1 MKGSKKIYEKAVKYF
16 HNGDLEKALKA
27 LDEAIAI
34 NMKNSAALNLKGMI
48 FYLIGRGKDA
58 EETWQ
63 INVDFND
70 DDIAKSYIKAYM
82 EDIINE
88 NEKKYRT
95 ALIKIKEVKLREA
108 IKLLK
113 EASVSDFNI
122 INVRNALSYCYIKQ
136 RNFTVAREH
145 IEKVL
150 EMDSKNKVAKENL
163 EIVNKQGEYYKV
175 EKKPLSKKKII
186 IGSATVVGIIMGG
199 VLINSTGFIDGNS
212 KKTTETVEVKKED
225 KKQETVKKEEVKK
238 EEVVEKKTFDIDELK
253 IAISDKAYED
263 IEKLILLADKESL
276 SKEEKVVY
284 EEAKT
289 LISSNGAEYFYHR
302 GVKQFKSKN
311 FGEAKERFLKAY
323 DYSEEN
329 YLKKHITYML
339 AVSYE
344 KLKDDENAIKYY
356 EAYSKENNN
365 EEEGYL
371 AEVLYKLAT
380 LNESKNKEKSKKFA
394 RRLRDQYADSI
405 YNNEKIESI
414 LNN

>member
-1 MKGSKKIYEKAVKYF
+1 MKESKKFYEKAVKYF
-16 HNGDLEKALKA
+16 HNGDLEKALKV
-27 LDEAIAI
+27 LEEAIAI

-58 EETWQ
+58 EATWQ

-70 DDIAKSYIKAYM
+70 DDIAKSYIKAYK
-82 EDIINE
+82 EDILNE

-95 ALIKIKEVKLREA
+95 ALIKIKEVKIREA
-108 IKLLK
+108 VKLLK

-136 RNFTVAREH
+136 RNFTMAREN

-163 EIVNKQGEYYKV
+163 EIVNKQGEYYRV
-175 EKKPLSKKKII
+175 EKKPLNKKKII

-199 VLINSTGFIDGNS
+199 VLINSIGIIDGNS
-212 KKTTETVEVKKED
+212 KKTTETVVDKKED
-225 KKQETVKKEEVKK
+225 KKQEVVKKEEV
-238 EEVVEKKTFDIDELK
+238 EKKVFDIDELK

-263 IEKLILLADKESL
+263 VEKLILLAEKENL
-276 SKEEKVVY
+276 SKEEKEVY

-289 LISSNGAEYFYHR
+289 LISSNGAEYFYHK
-302 GVKQFKSKN
+302 GIKQFKSKN

-339 AVSYE
+339 AVSCE
-344 KLKDDENAIKYY
+344 KLKDNENAIKYY

-371 AEVLYKLAT
+371 EEVLYKLAT
-380 LNESKNKEKSKKFA
+380 LNESRDKEESKKFA
-394 RRLRDQYADSI
+394 RRLRDQFDDSI

>member
-1 MKGSKKIYEKAVKYF
+1 MKESKKVYEKAVKYF
-16 HNGDLEKALKA
+16 HNGDLEKALKV
-27 LDEAIAI
+27 LEQAIAI

-58 EETWQ
+58 EATWQ

-70 DDIAKSYIKAYM
+70 DDIAKSYIKAYK
-82 EDIINE
+82 EDILNE

-95 ALIKIKEVKLREA
+95 ALIKIKEVKIREA
-108 IKLLK
+108 VKLLK

-136 RNFTVAREH
+136 RNFTMAREN

-163 EIVNKQGEYYKV
+163 EIVNKQGEYYRV
-175 EKKPLSKKKII
+175 EKKPLNKKKII

-199 VLINSTGFIDGNS
+199 VLINSIGIIDGNS
-212 KKTTETVEVKKED
+212 KKTTETVVDKKED
-225 KKQETVKKEEVKK
+225 KKQEVVKKEEV
-238 EEVVEKKTFDIDELK
+238 EKKVFDIDELK
-253 IAISDKAYED
+253 IAIRDKAYED
-263 IEKLILLADKESL
+263 VEKLILLAEKENL
-276 SKEEKVVY
+276 SKEEKEVY

-289 LISSNGAEYFYHR
+289 LISSNGAEYFYHK
-302 GVKQFKSKN
+302 GIKQFKSKN

-339 AVSYE
+339 AVSCE
-344 KLKDDENAIKYY
+344 KLKDNENAIKYY

-371 AEVLYKLAT
+371 EEVLYKLAT
-380 LNESKNKEKSKKFA
+380 LNESRDKEESKKFA
-394 RRLRDQYADSI
+394 RRLRDQFDDSI

>member
-1 MKGSKKIYEKAVKYF
+1 MKESKKVYEKAVKYF
-16 HNGDLEKALKA
+16 HNGDLEKALKV
-27 LDEAIAI
+27 LEEAIAI

-58 EETWQ
+58 EATWQ

-70 DDIAKSYIKAYM
+70 DDIAKSYIKAYK
-82 EDIINE
+82 EDILNE

-95 ALIKIKEVKLREA
+95 ALIKIKEVKIREA
-108 IKLLK
+108 VKLLK

-136 RNFTVAREH
+136 RNFTMAREN

-163 EIVNKQGEYYKV
+163 EIVNKQGEYYRV
-175 EKKPLSKKKII
+175 EKKPLNKKKII

-199 VLINSTGFIDGNS
+199 VLINSIGIIDGNS
-212 KKTTETVEVKKED
+212 KKTTETVVDKKED
-225 KKQETVKKEEVKK
+225 KKQEVVKKEEV
-238 EEVVEKKTFDIDELK
+238 EKKVFEIDELK

-263 IEKLILLADKESL
+263 VEKLILLAEKENL
-276 SKEEKVVY
+276 SKEEKEVY

-289 LISSNGAEYFYHR
+289 LISSNGAEYFYHK
-302 GVKQFKSKN
+302 GIKQFKSKN

-339 AVSYE
+339 AVSCE
-344 KLKDDENAIKYY
+344 KLKDNENAIKYY

-371 AEVLYKLAT
+371 EEVLYKLAT
-380 LNESKNKEKSKKFA
+380 LNESRDKEESKKFA
-394 RRLRDQYADSI
+394 RRLRDQFDDSI

>member
-1 MKGSKKIYEKAVKYF
+1 MKESKKVYEKAVKYF

-27 LDEAIAI
+27 LEESIAI

-58 EETWQ
+58 EATWQ

-70 DDIAKSYIKAYM
+70 DDIAKSYIKAYK
-82 EDIINE
+82 EDVLNE

-95 ALIKIKEVKLREA
+95 ALIKIKEVKIREA
-108 IKLLK
+108 VKLLK

-136 RNFTVAREH
+136 RNFT
-145 IEKVL
+145 
-150 EMDSKNKVAKENL
+150 MAKENL
-163 EIVNKQGEYYKV
+163 EIVNKQGEYYRV
-175 EKKPLSKKKII
+175 EKKPLNKKKII

-199 VLINSTGFIDGNS
+199 VLINSIGIIDDNS
-212 KKTTETVEVKKED
+212 KKTTETVVVKKED
-225 KKQETVKKEEVKK
+225 NKQEVVKKEEPKK
-238 EEVVEKKTFDIDELK
+238 EEVEKKNFDIDNLK
-253 IAISDKAYED
+253 VAISDKAYED
-263 IEKLILLADKESL
+263 IEKLILLAEKENL
-276 SKEEKVVY
+276 SKEEKEVY

-289 LISSNGAEYFYHR
+289 LISSNGAEYFYHK

-344 KLKDDENAIKYY
+344 KLKDNENAIKYY

-380 LNESKNKEKSKKFA
+380 LNESRDKEKSKKFA
-394 RRLRDQYADSI
+394 RRLRDQFDDSI

>member
-1 MKGSKKIYEKAVKYF
+1 MKESKKVYEKAVKYF
-16 HNGDLEKALKA
+16 HNGDLEKALKV
-27 LDEAIAI
+27 LEEAIAI

-58 EETWQ
+58 EATWQ

-70 DDIAKSYIKAYM
+70 DDIAKSYIKAYK
-82 EDIINE
+82 EDILNE

-95 ALIKIKEVKLREA
+95 ALIKIKEVKIREA
-108 IKLLK
+108 VKLLK

-136 RNFTVAREH
+136 RNFTMAREN

-163 EIVNKQGEYYKV
+163 EIVNKQGEYYRV
-175 EKKPLSKKKII
+175 EKKPLNKKKII

-199 VLINSTGFIDGNS
+199 VLINSIGIIDGNS
-212 KKTTETVEVKKED
+212 KKTTETVVDKKED
-225 KKQETVKKEEVKK
+225 KKQEVVKKEEVKK
-238 EEVVEKKTFDIDELK
+238 EEVEKKVFDIDELK
-253 IAISDKAYED
+253 IAISDKEYED
-263 IEKLILLADKESL
+263 IEKLILLAEKENL
-276 SKEEKVVY
+276 SKEEKAVY

-289 LISSNGAEYFYHR
+289 LISSNGAEYFYHK

-339 AVSYE
+339 AVSCE
-344 KLKDDENAIKYY
+344 KLKDNENAIKYY

-371 AEVLYKLAT
+371 EEVLYKLAT
-380 LNESKNKEKSKKFA
+380 LNESRDKEESKKFA
-394 RRLRDQYADSI
+394 RRLRDQFDDSI